1 MASFTIERA
10 SQDDRAAILEVM
22 RPWNMHHVPSPEMEE
37 LDLSCFFVARVAGH
51 VAGAA
56 GYRVL
61 SATEAKTTL
70 LGIQPEFAGL
80 GLGKALQEARLAAMH
95 AAGIKRVVTNADR
108 SETILWYQ
116 KHYGYR
122 QIGTL
127 KKLCDFSLSDVDH
140 WTTLEMDLEAWMRAR
155 PAREARRS
163 AYVAENDPHPLAPYP
178 PLVINACLTGMVP
191 TKHSNPHVPLHP
203 DEIVADAVR
212 VFDAGARIVHLH
224 ARDERGE
231 PTPDARLYERI
242 ITAIR
247 RERPGMVC
255 CVTTSGRNWKGFEQ
269 RAEVL
274 QLTGAAKP
282 DMASLTLGSL
292 NFFTGPSVNSIEMVE
307 RLALT
312 MKERGIKPEL
322 EVFDAGM
329 VNLAK
334 YLERNELLV
343 GRKYFNLL
351 FGNINTAPATLA
363 SLAELV
369 QSLPGNSTWA
379 AAGLGQ
385 FQLPINTAAIVA
397 GGHVRVGIEDSL
409 YFDYDKT
416 ISATNEDLVRRIV
429 RIASELQRPVAT
441 AAEARALVGLDAP
454 AG

>member
-1 MASFTIERA
+1 RPRTHRA
-10 SQDDRAAILEVM
+10 
-22 RPWNMHHVPSPEMEE
+22 
-37 LDLSCFFVARVAGH
+37 G
-51 VAGAA
+51 
-56 GYRVL
+56 
-61 SATEAKTTL
+61 
-70 LGIQPEFAGL
+70 
-80 GLGKALQEARLAAMH
+80 
-95 AAGIKRVVTNADR
+95 
-108 SETILWYQ
+108 
-116 KHYGYR
+116 
-122 QIGTL
+122 
-127 KKLCDFSLSDVDH
+127 
-140 WTTLEMDLEAWMRAR
+140 
-155 PAREARRS
+155 
-163 AYVAENDPHPLAPYP
+163 P
-178 PLVINACLTGMVP
+178 PP
-191 TKHSNPHVPLHP
+191 
-203 DEIVADAVR
+203 
-212 VFDAGARIVHLH
+212 H
-224 ARDERGE
+224 ARDEHGE

-363 SLAELV
+363 SLAQLV
-369 QSLPGNSTWA
+369 QSLPADSTWA

-429 RIASELQRPVAT
+429 RIASELRRPVAT